1 MPWLVEFYLHTMRI
15 TVDGQERGENFHCGP
30 ILMCC
35 EIIARLLTSVVPL
48 VPDDLFSLLTYVP
61 PVAHGSP
68 MLLESLLTLPPS
80 ATLRLSLDVTKSFLR
95 YTEHPPDAQRGWDL
109 PPAVL
114 MPIRLNSSFRHV
126 GHYPQELYQRMYT
139 SPLLVDLATPDF
151 SMPYH
156 VIIMSCTLIT
166 LIFGTMFNLL
176 TRRFEVLRIEDE
188 KRNERAV
195 Q

>member
-1 MPWLVEFYLHTMRI
+1 MKRCLGSLNSTCIPCAYLWTAKKKVRI
-15 TVDGQERGENFHCGP
+15 LF
-30 ILMCC
+30 
-35 EIIARLLTSVVPL
+35 LLHSQVLRALTKKRELTCVA
-48 VPDDLFSLLTYVP
+48 PDNLFSLLTYVP

-68 MLLESLLTLPPS
+68 MLLEGLLTLPPS
-80 ATLRLSLDVTKSFLR
+80 ATLRLSLEVTKSFLR

-114 MPIRLNSSFRHV
+114 MPVRLNSSLQHQHHQV
-126 GHYPQELYQRMYT
+126 LGQRIYT

-156 VIIMSCTLIT
+156 VIIMTCTLIT
-166 LIFGTMFNLL
+166 LIFGTIFNLL
-176 TRRFEVLRIEDE
+176 TRRFVVLRIE
-188 KRNERAV
+188 KQQGRAA

>member
-1 MPWLVEFYLHTMRI
+1 MAKKKVRMLSLLHSQALRALTK
-15 TVDGQERGENFHCGP
+15 ERE
-30 ILMCC
+30 
-35 EIIARLLTSVVPL
+35 LTCVAT
-48 VPDDLFSLLTYVP
+48 DNLFNLLTYVP

-68 MLLESLLTLPPS
+68 MLLEGLLTLPPS
-80 ATLRLSLDVTKSFLR
+80 ATLRLSLEVTKSFLR

-114 MPIRLNSSFRHV
+114 MPVRLNSSLQHQHHQV
-126 GHYPQELYQRMYT
+126 LGQRIYT

-156 VIIMSCTLIT
+156 VIIMTCTLIT
-166 LIFGTMFNLL
+166 LIFGTIFNLL
-176 TRRFEVLRIEDE
+176 TRRFVVLRIE
-188 KRNERAV
+188 KQQGRAA